1 MTMTIVFALVGLL
14 VGGAI
19 GEIGG
24 AFGGAALGYAVGLH
38 VAFKRRLAGLEDEI
52 ARLAGESAARAAPPP
67 EPARPWTRPSAPPA
81 SRDYFEA
88 APPPVPLTPEPDA
101 VVPDV
106 PPEPLPPVASPAPD
120 AEAPAEH
127 FRPRGHTPADS
138 APLAWVRLYFTGG
151 NLVVR
156 TGIIVLFFGVAF
168 LLKFAADRHML
179 PIELR
184 LAGVALGGAALLVI
198 GWRLR

>member
-38 VAFKRRLAGLEDEI
+38 VSFKRRLASLEDEV
-52 ARLAGESAARAAPPP
+52 ARLAGESAARVLPPP
-67 EPARPWTRPSAPPA
+67 EPARPWMRQSAPTA

-88 APPPVPLTPEPDA
+88 AT
-101 VVPDV
+101 
-106 PPEPLPPVASPAPD
+106 PPVALPLVEPPALA
-120 AEAPAEH
+120 AETPAQH
-127 FRPRGHTPADS
+127 FRPRSHVPDDS
-138 APLAWVRLYFTGG
+138 APLAWLRLYFTGG

-184 LAGVALGGAALLVI
+184 LAGV
-198 GWRLR
+198 

>member
-1 MTMTIVFALVGLL
+1 MTIVFALVGLL

-38 VAFKRRLAGLEDEI
+38 VSFKRRLASLEDEV
-52 ARLAGESAARAAPPP
+52 ARLAGESAARVLPPP
-67 EPARPWTRPSAPPA
+67 EPARPWMRQSAPTA

-88 APPPVPLTPEPDA
+88 ATPPVASTPESEAA
-101 VVPDV
+101 VP
-106 PPEPLPPVASPAPD
+106 PSPEPLPLVEPPALA
-120 AEAPAEH
+120 AETPAQH
-127 FRPRGHTPADS
+127 FRPRSHVPDDS
-138 APLAWVRLYFTGG
+138 APFAWLRQYFTGG

-198 GWRLR
+198 G